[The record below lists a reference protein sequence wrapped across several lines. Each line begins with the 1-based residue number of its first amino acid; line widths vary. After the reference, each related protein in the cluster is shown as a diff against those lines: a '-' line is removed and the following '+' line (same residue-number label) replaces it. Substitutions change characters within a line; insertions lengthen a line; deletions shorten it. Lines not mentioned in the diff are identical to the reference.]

1 MKELRE
7 LINSKLDEINDL
19 EVTAEIPDTM
29 LEEGKTYFSFTLQK
43 NFENSDFEQ
52 NYTYRVS
59 MLGYIKR
66 LQNNSEDTLQIVDMI
81 SDKIEEKLKEIN
93 IKTDFADVSIL
104 DGIRKIQVQGAARY
118 NEINKRI
125 A

>member
-7 LINSKLDEINDL
+7 LINSKLEEIENL

-29 LEEGKTYFSFTLQK
+29 LEEGKTYFSFTLQR

-81 SDKIEEKLKEIN
+81 SDKIEDKLKEIN